1 MVYPG
6 LNQGGVGGGGLQYR
20 GPGIFHPRGVSICA
34 ASAGSD
40 ITRCN
45 SAGGI
50 IDLSVGSRHQS
61 RRSAGRGRGRGRSL
75 PQLGRVSADWYILFG
90 PQRSEKTR
98 RTWSGV
104 RGDVGELLANSLSV
118 LGQFLEFSS
127 YLPEHCCNA
136 WLFIFRPLEGALC
149 GGALTCGIFWK
160 GCP

>member
-61 RRSAGRGRGRGRSL
+61 RRSAAAGAGKGAEST
-75 PQLGRVSADWYILFG
+75 PTG
-90 PQRSEKTR
+90 PCFCRLVHPVWPSE
-98 RTWSGV
+98 V
-104 RGDVGELLANSLSV
+104 
-118 LGQFLEFSS
+118 
-127 YLPEHCCNA
+127 
-136 WLFIFRPLEGALC
+136 
-149 GGALTCGIFWK
+149 
-160 GCP
+160 